1 MKSKR
6 LPTQDYIGPQIKTL
20 SILIEKKMNAQLVA
34 NGINLTGNQIS
45 ILAFLYDHQKT
56 VNQKEIEL
64 KFKISHPTVRGII
77 RRLVALNVVETTT
90 SDQDRRQ
97 ILLMLSTQGQKFM
110 KENLKI
116 IQDPAKK
123 MESRLRD
130 NIRESDYEIFQQ
142 VLHQM
147 INNLQ

>member
-56 VNQKEIEL
+56 VTQKEIEL

-97 ILLMLSTQGQKFM
+97 ILLMLSTQGQKFI
-110 KENLKI
+110 KKI
-116 IQDPAKK
+116 
-123 MESRLRD
+123 
-130 NIRESDYEIFQQ
+130 
-142 VLHQM
+142 
-147 INNLQ
+147 

>member
-6 LPTQDYIGPQIKTL
+6 LPTH
-20 SILIEKKMNAQLVA
+20 
-34 NGINLTGNQIS
+34 
-45 ILAFLYDHQKT
+45 DHQKT
-56 VNQKEIEL
+56 VTQKEIEL

-77 RRLVALNVVETTT
+77 RRLVALNLVETTT

-97 ILLMLSTQGQKFM
+97 ILLILSTQGQKFM

-130 NIRESDYEIFQQ
+130 NIREPEYEIFQQ

>member
-34 NGINLTGNQIS
+34 NGINLTGTQIS

-56 VNQKEIEL
+56 VTQKEIEL

-77 RRLVALNVVETTT
+77 RRLVALNLVETTT
-90 SDQDRRQ
+90 SDQDLSLIH
-97 ILLMLSTQGQKFM
+97 ILPGATHTDLYDGGDHDYIPFDKIDSFFK
-110 KENLKI
+110 KNL
-116 IQDPAKK
+116 
-123 MESRLRD
+123 
-130 NIRESDYEIFQQ
+130 
-142 VLHQM
+142 
-147 INNLQ
+147 

>member
-1 MKSKR
+1 
-6 LPTQDYIGPQIKTL
+6 
-20 SILIEKKMNAQLVA
+20 MNAQLVA
-34 NGINLTGNQIS
+34 NGINLTGTQIS

-56 VNQKEIEL
+56 VTQKEIEL